1 VSSASGGSVPQAKS
15 HQLSRRRRVL
25 PPKLAQIDPSSFSGT
40 YLIGS
45 QKSVSSSGG
54 TSFRTDQSS
63 LYRRKL
69 YFGRSTGTG
78 SGWSCPDAEDTPIDA
93 PQTPSTIGRH
103 ILTMFASFL
112 PVRTRG

>member
-1 VSSASGGSVPQAKS
+1 VPKPKF
-15 HQLSRRRRVL
+15 HQLSSRRRVL

-40 YLIGS
+40 YLMGS
-45 QKSVSSSGG
+45 QKSVSSSRGA
-54 TSFRTDQSS
+54 SFRTDQSS
-63 LYRRKL
+63 LKRRKL

-78 SGWSCPDAEDTPIDA
+78 SGWSWPDAADTPIDA

-103 ILTMFASFL
+103 ILTMFPSFL